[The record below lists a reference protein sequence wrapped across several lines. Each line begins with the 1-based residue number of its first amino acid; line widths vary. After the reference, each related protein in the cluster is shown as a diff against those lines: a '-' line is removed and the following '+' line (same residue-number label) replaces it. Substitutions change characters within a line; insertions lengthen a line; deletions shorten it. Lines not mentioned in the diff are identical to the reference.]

1 MTSKDEKPVFAP
13 HQVRNLNDAMAKA
26 QAEFEPPAKTKKVKV
41 KTKQGG
47 EYAFFYADLDAIVTA
62 WKKHFP
68 QYGISFRQSISG
80 NVLTTTIC
88 CGEES
93 VDCHIPFPDIIDKSP
108 QDVGSLITYYKRY
121 GLCAAFGI
129 VAEDDDDGQ
138 SVEDTK
144 FKASA
149 PKPKPSPI
157 AEAPKAPEDR
167 MAAFYERNSL
177 HIDVAK
183 AGGMTE
189 WMKKMEQAIQH
200 APTIKAVTNLQAD
213 NEDTLNLLYEEDRA
227 SYDFLMGF
235 VKSRNAF
242 LSQSPE

>member
-1 MTSKDEKPVFAP
+1 MEGEVKKEEAMTKMG
-13 HQVRNLNDAMAKA
+13 LNEAMAKA
-26 QAEFEPPAKTKKVKV
+26 QAEFEPPAKTKMVKGR
-41 KTKQGG
+41 T
-47 EYAFFYADLDAIVTA
+47 YDFYYADLDAIVTA
-62 WKKHFP
+62 WKKVFP
-68 QYGISFRQSISG
+68 KYGISFRQSILG

-88 CGEES
+88 CGDES
-93 VDCHIPFPDIIDKSP
+93 VDCTVPFPDITNKSP
-108 QDVGSLITYYKRY
+108 QEAGSVMTYYKRY
-121 GLCAAFGI
+121 GFCAAFGI
-129 VAEDDDDGQ
+129 VAEDDDDG
-138 SVEDTK
+138 EAAKDTK

-149 PKPKPSPI
+149 PKAKPSPI

-167 MAAFYERNSL
+167 MAAFYERKSL

-189 WMKKMEQAIQH
+189 WMKKMEQVIQH

-227 SYDFLMGF
+227 GYDFLMGF